1 MEEEKIPQETV
12 VSGQEAQTENTR
24 SSKVQPAEI
33 QPTKKK
39 SKWWLWVIIGIGA
52 AALAGIVFFIGS
64 LLRSDDIEKV
74 DMDLIPVCKNEKWGY
89 INKKG
94 DFIINPQFADATY
107 FSDGLAR
114 VCDSKGNV
122 GYINKK
128 GKYVIAAKY
137 KQGTY
142 FKEGLAFVVAEGGAP
157 TCINKKGKTV
167 FELPQAEGVME
178 FSEGLATFY
187 TYDKEGEEL
196 YGFVDKKGRVAIN
209 PQFKKANY
217 FCEGMAA
224 VANSEGDFGYIDKK
238 GKYVINPQFEEA
250 WQFKNGKAAVL
261 MGDEWGFIDK
271 KGKYIINPQFET
283 ASIFNGHCAAVR
295 QGDKW
300 GFIDEDGK
308 FVINP
313 QFEGTA
319 GFLFGEDYALVMSNE
334 KFGFIDREGK
344 YVINPQFKLATWF
357 VDGIAL
363 AKSGEK
369 WGVINEKGEYIV
381 NPQFTDMEFPACGIG
396 FIESDFYD
404 CTEFFSTFLK
414 GFDPSHVAGLSS
426 GACLSDINAIRD
438 MDVSDFGFY
447 SIRLTP
453 STKVAKEIMLSEVR
467 YDFSDRTYNYTDDWF
482 SLERVINGEA
492 EIENIT
498 YELELTSGPARKCKT
513 IAARLAN
520 KLKSIY
526 GGKIIE
532 QKEDYDYNALIVAN
546 NFCFVVSCGYVTIY
560 VNAIFDKSQFEKIEK
575 EFSEMEDDDDDDM
588 SDFDIDEE
596 PVEEAVVEEVS
607 DDYDW

>member
-1 MEEEKIPQETV
+1 MEEVKIPQETV
-12 VSGQEAQTENTR
+12 VPTQEPQNDNNQPAE
-24 SSKVQPAEI
+24 VQPA
-33 QPTKKK
+33 KKK
-39 SKWWLWVIIGIGA
+39 SRWWLWVIIGIGA

-157 TCINKKGKTV
+157 TCINKKGKTI

-271 KGKYIINPQFET
+271 KGKYVINPQFES
-283 ASIFNGHCAAVR
+283 ALPFADDYAAVR

-308 FVINP
+308 FTINP
-313 QFEGTA
+313 QFESTA

-447 SIRLTP
+447 TIRLTP
-453 STKVAKEIMLSEVR
+453 STKVAKEITLSEVR

-482 SLERVINGEA
+482 SLEKVINGEA
-492 EIENIT
+492 EIEDIT
-498 YELELTSGPARKCKT
+498 YELDLQGGATRKSET

-532 QKEDYDYNALIVAN
+532 QKGDYDYSALIVAN
-546 NFCFVVSCGYVTIY
+546 NFCFVVHCGYGTIY
-560 VNAIFDKSQFEKIEK
+560 VNAVFDKSQFEKIEK
-575 EFSEMEDDDDDDM
+575 EFSAEEKDYDDDDM
-588 SDFDIDEE
+588 SDVDTDEE
-596 PVEEAVVEEVS
+596 PVAEVVEEAVEEVS
-607 DDYDW
+607 DDYGW

>member
-1 MEEEKIPQETV
+1 MEEVKIPQETV
-12 VSGQEAQTENTR
+12 VPTQEPQNEN
-24 SSKVQPAEI
+24 VQAA
-33 QPTKKK
+33 KKK
-39 SKWWLWVIIGIGA
+39 SRWWLWVIIGVGA
-52 AALAGIVFFIGS
+52 AALLTAIVFFIGS
-64 LLRSDDIEKV
+64 LLKSDDIEKV

-114 VCDSKGNV
+114 VSDSKGNV

-187 TYDKEGEEL
+187 TYDKEGEKL

-209 PQFKKANY
+209 PQFKKAYY

-271 KGKYIINPQFET
+271 KGKYIINPQFED
-283 ASIFNGHCAAVR
+283 IFLRFDGKYAAVC
-295 QGDKW
+295 QGNKW

-308 FVINP
+308 FTINP
-313 QFEGTA
+313 QFESTT
-319 GFLFGEDYALVMSNE
+319 GFLFEEDYAAVKSND
-334 KFGFIDREGK
+334 KIGFIDKDGK
-344 YVINPQFKLATWF
+344 YVINPQFKFATWF

-363 AKSGEK
+363 AQSGDK
-369 WGVINEKGEYIV
+369 WGIINKKGEYTA
-381 NPQFTDMEFPACGIG
+381 NPQFDDVKPPFCDIN

-404 CTEFFSTFLK
+404 CTEFFNTFLK
-414 GFDPSHVAGLSS
+414 GFDPSHVDGLSS

-453 STKVAKEIMLSEVR
+453 STKVAKEITLSEVR

-498 YELELTSGPARKCKT
+498 YELELTSGAARKCET

-532 QKEDYDYNALIVAN
+532 QKKDYDYNALIVAN

-575 EFSEMEDDDDDDM
+575 EFSEMEDDDDDM

-596 PVEEAVVEEVS
+596 PVEEAVVEEAVVEEVS
-607 DDYDW
+607 DDYGW